1 MLSPRF
7 NTAHES
13 AALEQEDSKGAEKRG
28 VILWPCPDIVACLH
42 LPSLLPYAMQLQ
54 AWRHISSLFR
64 SVTGSTSPARLVAYW
79 LSVSALR
86 AHLRP
91 LWAGTR
97 RKPRMA
103 LRSCCLF
110 SEPRCLSA
118 DFGFDHPCH
127 PAGKL
132 TNLRMTQTPVAVCVP
147 KSPFG
152 RQIVLRSARK

>member
-64 SVTGSTSPARLVAYW
+64 SVTGSTSPRA
-79 LSVSALR
+79 VSCLLAFSLR
-86 AHLRP
+86 APSPPSPPMGGDTSKTPHGLAELLPILR
-91 LWAGTR
+91 T
-97 RKPRMA
+97 
-103 LRSCCLF
+103 
-110 SEPRCLSA
+110 RCLSA